1 MKKKEDD
8 NVPKQSAYLKKV
20 QSAARQRVVEENAVR
35 TQMCMDAAMIAANEV
50 FQMGPGRAPAFATA
64 FSEALSEIAEMT
76 ISDTRDMEYTKVKL
90 DKRLEEICG
99 KAFVPWEKR
108 YG

>member
-1 MKKKEDD
+1 MA
-8 NVPKQSAYLKKV
+8 KQSAYLKKIRT
-20 QSAARQRVVEENAVR
+20 AARKQVAEEHIVR
-35 TQMCMDAAMIAANEV
+35 IQMSLDAAMIAANEV
-50 FQMGPGRAPAFATA
+50 LQMGPGRAPAFATA

-76 ISDTRDMEYTKVKL
+76 VSDTRDMEYTKVKL